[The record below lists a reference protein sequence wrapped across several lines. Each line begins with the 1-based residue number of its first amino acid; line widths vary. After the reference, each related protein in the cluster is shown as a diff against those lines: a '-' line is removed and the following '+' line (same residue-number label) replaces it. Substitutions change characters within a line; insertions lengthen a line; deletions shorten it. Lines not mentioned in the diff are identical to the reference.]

1 MAAHRVA
8 IWSEMEH
15 PVFSTKVPA
24 SRTANATLGQSTMRR
39 VFLGLLF
46 FSLTACRGAFGGEAL
61 APSSDS
67 GGLLEKPSPAG
78 QLHPSKSSKRVS
90 RARPD
95 ADSRPQSLPL
105 SSAATYA
112 SEHPTTLPMSSP
124 AQPAPS
130 ASRTWTDR
138 LLCRSGSR
146 RGSSITPRSARADEP
161 PGMRATLPR
170 TLTKRC
176 RLP

>member
-1 MAAHRVA
+1 MAARCVA

-15 PVFSTKVPA
+15 PVFSTKIPA
-24 SRTANATLGQSTMRR
+24 SRTANASLGQSTMHR

-46 FSLTACRGAFGGEAL
+46 FSLTVCRGAFGGEAL

-95 ADSRPQSLPL
+95 ADSRPRSLPL
-105 SSAATYA
+105 SSAAAYA

-130 ASRTWTDR
+130 ASRTWT
-138 LLCRSGSR
+138 GFYV
-146 RGSSITPRSARADEP
+146 GAGAGAADP
-161 PGMRATLPR
+161 
-170 TLTKRC
+170 
-176 RLP
+176 

>member
-1 MAAHRVA
+1 MAAHCVA
-8 IWSEMEH
+8 IGSEMEH
-15 PVFSTKVPA
+15 PVFSTKIPA

-78 QLHPSKSSKRVS
+78 QLHPSKSSKRGS
-90 RARPD
+90 RAQPD
-95 ADSRPQSLPL
+95 ADSGPRSLPL
-105 SSAATYA
+105 SSAAAYA

-124 AQPAPS
+124 AQPRHLRAGRGPAFMS
-130 ASRTWTDR
+130 EREPAR
-138 LLCRSGSR
+138 LIHNT
-146 RGSSITPRSARADEP
+146 SI
-161 PGMRATLPR
+161 G
-170 TLTKRC
+170 
-176 RLP
+176 